1 MSQNILNEREFELI
15 NIIGADLGP
24 SQRDLSR
31 QMDMSLGMI
40 NMLIRRLASKGYIR
54 ISQLNKRKVKY
65 ILTPKGFTEKMR
77 KSIKYTLKTIHSI
90 SFIKERIREILTR
103 LYAEGKKNFIVLG
116 KSDFALMIEI
126 ILKEM
131 ASGDY
136 KIVYVDNIPVGKTEG
151 TLLICKEMDGDGD
164 YPEGTIDLIYELAK
178 DHHFVASE
186 LQRNSHTL

>member
-15 NIIGADLGP
+15 NIIGADIDP

-40 NMLIRRLASKGYIR
+40 NMLIRRLAAKGYIR
-54 ISQLNKRKVKY
+54 ISQLDKRKVKY

-90 SFIKERIREILTR
+90 SFIKERIREILIR
-103 LYAEGKKNFIVLG
+103 LYTEGKKNFIVLG
-116 KSDFALMIEI
+116 KSDFALMIDI

-131 ASGDY
+131 APNDY
-136 KIVYVDNIPVGKTEG
+136 EIAYVDSIPVHKTEG
-151 TLLICKEMDGDGD
+151 PLLICKEIDGRD
-164 YPEGTIDLIYELAK
+164 YPEKTIDLIYELAK
-178 DHHFVASE
+178 DHHFGDHYMRMKNVES
-186 LQRNSHTL
+186 